1 MWYRGHFSLRISE
14 ITLDKYV
21 KIGQADLKAFLGGI
35 PMKNYPKQIKNTLCT
50 VIRNMAKHPEDF
62 CRCPEKDF
70 TRNRKLPLEKVLAL
84 LVKMGGHSL
93 RNEMLD
99 CLDFKEM
106 PASVSALVQQRSKI
120 LPEAMEYLF
129 REFTNRGHEPKTY
142 KEYRLLAVDGS
153 DLQFTANPND
163 PLSYFPGANGQ
174 KPYSILH
181 MNALYDLNSNLYLDA
196 VVQKRRAANENAAL
210 VSMVDRSE
218 IHGPVILTADRGY
231 ESYNTLEHIA
241 RKGWKYVIRLRESKG
256 IVSALSLP
264 NGDFDMPV
272 QLFLTRKQGKKLK
285 ELQKDY
291 PGQYRFLPINVNFD
305 YLPWGTDGFYPFSF
319 RIVRF
324 KISEDST
331 ETLITN
337 LDSDSFSADELKRL
351 YHLRWSIETSFR
363 QLKYTIGLSLF
374 QSKKVEYI
382 TQEIFARL
390 TMYNFCELITSHV
403 VIQNKRR
410 KYVYQTNFAAAVHIC
425 RQFLRGAV
433 SPPKVEA
440 LIEQQVIPIRPG
452 RSTPRKTKNIK
463 FNSFFYRIA

>member
-1 MWYRGHFSLRISE
+1 
-14 ITLDKYV
+14 
-21 KIGQADLKAFLGGI
+21 
-35 PMKNYPKQIKNTLCT
+35 MKNYPKHIKKALHS
-50 VIRNMAKHPEDF
+50 VIQDMAKHPEDF

-70 TRNRKLPLEKVLAL
+70 TRNRKLPLETVLAL

-93 RNEMLD
+93 RDEMLD
-99 CLDFKEM
+99 CLDFEET
-106 PASVSALVQQRSKI
+106 PATVSALVQQRNKL
-120 LPEAMEYLF
+120 LPKALENLF
-129 REFTNRGHEPKTY
+129 REFTNRCHNPKLH
-142 KEYRLLAVDGS
+142 KGYRLLAVDGS
-153 DLQFTANPND
+153 DLQFAANPND
-163 PLSYFPGANGQ
+163 PLSYFPGVNGQ
-174 KPYSILH
+174 KPYSFLH
-181 MNALYDLNSNLYLDA
+181 LNALYDLNSNLYLDA

-218 IHGPVILTADRGY
+218 ISGPIILTADRGY

-241 RKGWKYVIRLRESKG
+241 RKGWKYLIRLRESKG
-256 IVSALSLP
+256 IISSLSLP
-264 NGDFDMPV
+264 EGDFDMPV
-272 QLFLTRKQGKKLK
+272 QLFLTRKQNKKLK
-285 ELQKDY
+285 ELQKEF

-305 YLPWGTDGFYPFSF
+305 YLPRGTNGFYTFSF

-337 LDSDSFSADELKRL
+337 LDRNSFPAEELKHL
-351 YHLRWSIETSFR
+351 YHLRWGIETSFR

-410 KYVYQTNFAAAVHIC
+410 KYVYQANFTAAVHIC

-440 LIEQQVIPIRPG
+440 LIKMQVVPIRPG

-463 FNSFFYRIA
+463 FNGFFYRIA

>member
-1 MWYRGHFSLRISE
+1 
-14 ITLDKYV
+14 
-21 KIGQADLKAFLGGI
+21 
-35 PMKNYPKQIKNTLCT
+35 MKNYPKRIKNTLHS
-50 VIRNMAKHPEDF
+50 VIRDVAKHSENF

-70 TRNRKLPLEKVLAL
+70 TRNRKLPLEKVLTL

-93 RNEMLD
+93 RDEMLD
-99 CLDFKEM
+99 CIDFEEM
-106 PASVSALVQQRSKI
+106 PATVSALVQQRNKL
-120 LPEAMEYLF
+120 LPEALEYLF
-129 REFTNRGHEPKTY
+129 REFTNRCHNPKTY
-142 KEYRLLAVDGS
+142 KGYRLLAVDGS

-174 KPYSILH
+174 KPYSFLH
-181 MNALYDLNSNLYLDA
+181 LNALYDLSSNLYLDA

-210 VSMVDRSE
+210 VSMVDRSGIGE
-218 IHGPVILTADRGY
+218 SVIITADRGY
-231 ESYNTLEHIA
+231 ESYNTLEHIVQ
-241 RKGWKYVIRLRESKG
+241 KGWKYLIRLRESKG
-256 IVSALSLP
+256 IISSLSLP
-264 NGDFDMPV
+264 KGDFDMPV
-272 QLFLTRKQGKKLK
+272 QLFLTRKQTKKLK
-285 ELQKDY
+285 ELQKEF
-291 PGQYRFLPINVNFD
+291 PGMYRFLPINVNFD

-337 LDSDSFSADELKRL
+337 LDRNSFPVEELKHL
-351 YHLRWSIETSFR
+351 YHLRWGIETSFR

-410 KYVYQTNFAAAVHIC
+410 KYVYQTNLTAAVHIC
-425 RQFLRGAV
+425 RQFLRGDV

-440 LIEQQVIPIRPG
+440 LIEQQVVPIRPG
-452 RSTPRKTKNIK
+452 RSTPRKAKNIK
-463 FNSFFYRIA
+463 FNGFFYRIA

>member
-1 MWYRGHFSLRISE
+1 
-14 ITLDKYV
+14 
-21 KIGQADLKAFLGGI
+21 
-35 PMKNYPKQIKNTLCT
+35 MKNYPKRIKNTLHS
-50 VIRNMAKHPEDF
+50 VIRDMVKHPENF

-70 TRNRKLPLEKVLAL
+70 TRNRKLPLEKVLTL

-93 RNEMLD
+93 RDEMLD
-99 CLDFKEM
+99 CIDFEEM
-106 PASVSALVQQRSKI
+106 PATVSALVQQRNKL
-120 LPEAMEYLF
+120 LPEALEYLF
-129 REFTNRGHEPKTY
+129 REFTNRCHNPKTY
-142 KEYRLLAVDGS
+142 KGYRLLAVDGS

-174 KPYSILH
+174 KPYSFLH
-181 MNALYDLNSNLYLDA
+181 LNALYDLSSNLYLDA

-210 VSMVDRSE
+210 VSMVDRSGIGE
-218 IHGPVILTADRGY
+218 PVIITADRGY
-231 ESYNTLEHIA
+231 ESYNTLEHIVQ
-241 RKGWKYVIRLRESKG
+241 KGWKYLIRLRESKG
-256 IVSALSLP
+256 IISSLSLP
-264 NGDFDMPV
+264 KGDFDMPV
-272 QLFLTRKQGKKLK
+272 QLFLTRKQTKKLK
-285 ELQKDY
+285 ELQKEF
-291 PGQYRFLPINVNFD
+291 PGMYRFLPINVNFD

-337 LDSDSFSADELKRL
+337 LDRNSFPVEELKHL
-351 YHLRWSIETSFR
+351 YHLRWGIETSFR

-410 KYVYQTNFAAAVHIC
+410 KYVYQTNFTAAVHIC

-433 SPPKVEA
+433 SPPKVED
-440 LIEQQVIPIRPG
+440 LIKMHIVPIRSG

-463 FNSFFYRIA
+463 FNGFFYRIA

>member
-1 MWYRGHFSLRISE
+1 
-14 ITLDKYV
+14 
-21 KIGQADLKAFLGGI
+21 
-35 PMKNYPKQIKNTLCT
+35 MKNYPKQIKNTLCT

-93 RNEMLD
+93 RDEMLD

-129 REFTNRGHEPKTY
+129 REFTNRCHDPKTY
-142 KEYRLLAVDGS
+142 KGYRLLAVDGS
-153 DLQFTANPND
+153 DLQFTATPND
-163 PLSYFPGANGQ
+163 PLSYFPGVNGQ

-181 MNALYDLNSNLYLDA
+181 MNALYDLGSSLYLDA

-218 IHGPVILTADRGY
+218 IHEPVILTADRGY

-241 RKGWKYVIRLRESKG
+241 QKGWKYVIRLRESKG

-272 QLFLTRKQGKKLK
+272 QLFLTRKQSKKLK

-305 YLPWGTDGFYPFSF
+305 YIPWGTDGFYPFSF

-337 LDSDSFSADELKRL
+337 LDRASFSADELKRL

-425 RQFLRGAV
+425 RHFLRGAV

-440 LIEQQVIPIRPG
+440 LIEQQVVPIRPG

>member
-1 MWYRGHFSLRISE
+1 
-14 ITLDKYV
+14 
-21 KIGQADLKAFLGGI
+21 
-35 PMKNYPKQIKNTLCT
+35 MKNYPKHINNTLRS
-50 VIRNMAKHPEDF
+50 VIREMAKHPEDF

-70 TRNRKLPLEKVLAL
+70 TRNRKLPFEKLLTL

-93 RNEMLD
+93 RDEMLD
-99 CLDFKEM
+99 CLDFKAT
-106 PASVSALVQQRSKI
+106 PATVSALVQQRCKL
-120 LPEAMEYLF
+120 LPKALEYLF
-129 REFTNRGHEPKTY
+129 REFTDRCHKPKLY
-142 KEYRLLAVDGS
+142 KGYRLLAVDGS

-163 PLSYFPGANGQ
+163 PLSYFPGVNGQ
-174 KPYSILH
+174 KPYSFLH
-181 MNALYDLNSNLYLDA
+181 LNALYDLNSNLYLDA

-218 IHGPVILTADRGY
+218 ISGPVILTADRGY
-231 ESYNTLEHIA
+231 ESYNTLEHI
-241 RKGWKYVIRLRESKG
+241 RKKGWHFLIRLRESNG
-256 IVSALSLP
+256 IISSLSLP
-264 NGDFDMPV
+264 EGDFDMPV
-272 QLFLTRKQGKKLK
+272 QLFLTRKQTKKLK
-285 ELQKDY
+285 ELQKEF
-291 PGQYRFLPINVNFD
+291 PGKYRFLPTNANFD
-305 YLPWGTDGFYPFSF
+305 YLPWGTDGLYPFSF

-337 LDSDSFSADELKRL
+337 LDKDSFPAEELKRL
-351 YHLRWSIETSFR
+351 YHLRWGVETAFR

-403 VIQNKRR
+403 IIQNKRR

-440 LIEQQVIPIRPG
+440 LIEQQVVPIRPG
-452 RSTPRKTKNIK
+452 RSTPRKAKNIK
-463 FNSFFYRIA
+463 FNGFLYRIA